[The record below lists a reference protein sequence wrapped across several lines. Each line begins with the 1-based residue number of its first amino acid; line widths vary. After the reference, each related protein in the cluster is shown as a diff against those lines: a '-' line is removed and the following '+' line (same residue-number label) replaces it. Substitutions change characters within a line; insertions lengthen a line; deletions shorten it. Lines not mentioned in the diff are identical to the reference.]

1 MERNSKY
8 FGEEVEKMQQESQG
22 NLEAKVR
29 KQRAIPSSVLKVFPL
44 PLHLFIGLGARSR
57 AKNHKTLNFYTDI
70 QENLFDFSSPSMLP
84 F

>member
-29 KQRAIPSSVLKVFPL
+29 KQRAIPSVLKVFLL

-57 AKNHKTLNFYTDI
+57 AKNHKTSKFFTDI
-70 QENLFDFSSPSMLP
+70 PENLFDFSSPSMLP